1 MRLETNLFRRRRE
14 AMRKILLSLLLVG
27 LLAMPALSQNQCST
41 GQCPVGQ
48 AAEQPAQ
55 QPYPALVVTEFGAPG
70 QSERTVG
77 SGVIVAADGK
87 MATVL
92 TCAHGYKTLMKVVV
106 IIQGGQ
112 RYRADIVGVDAVQD
126 VMLLEIAD
134 PGIAPHPI
142 AATEPARG
150 ERVYICGFVGG
161 SLSAYAGS
169 WGTVKQWVS
178 PKVRGRSTFIE
189 TTCVSKNGQSGG
201 PILNSRG
208 QVVGIITGN
217 RKGAIGPCLPR
228 VRKVLKFLLPPY
240 PNRPGVIVPKPRPRR
255 APVKP
260 KRPRAAASEQL
271 VKVVF
276 SPKPLQ
282 HDISALLARIDKL
295 ETQIAA
301 LQLRPGIPG
310 LRGPTGPAGKV
321 GTAGRDGKDASLQPI
336 PLDDLAAEV
345 LGRLPPIYMQVIR
358 NGKVVKLKAIPLGGT
373 LPPIHVQVIRNGK
386 VIENADVPLGGTL
399 PLRLISVR

>member
-1 MRLETNLFRRRRE
+1 MRRV
-14 AMRKILLSLLLVG
+14 ILSLLLVA
-27 LLAMPALSQNQCST
+27 AMALPVLSQNQCST

-70 QSERTVG
+70 RSERTVG

-92 TCAHGYKTLMKVVV
+92 TCAHGYKALMKVVV

-112 RYRADIVGVDAVQD
+112 RYCADIVGVDAVQD

-134 PGIAPHPI
+134 PGIASHPI

-208 QVVGIITGN
+208 QVAGIITGN

-240 PNRPGVIVPKPRPRR
+240 PNRPGVIVPKSRPRL

-271 VKVVF
+271 VPVVF
-276 SPKPLQ
+276 PPAEATAQ
-282 HDISALLARIDKL
+282 IDATTRITIDARLDRIEKL
-295 ETQIAA
+295 IAA
-301 LQLRPGIPG
+301 LAKQPSQPGPQGPPG
-310 LRGPTGPAGKV
+310 N
-321 GTAGRDGKDASLQPI
+321 DGKAGPIGPVEKDAPLKPI
-336 PLDDLAAEV
+336 PLDDIVAEV
-345 LGRLPPIYMQVIR
+345 LSRLPPIQFKLIR
-358 NGKVVKLKAIPLGGT
+358 DGKVIEEEDVYLGGT
-373 LPPIHVQVIRNGK
+373 L
-386 VIENADVPLGGTL
+386 L
-399 PLRLISVR
+399 LRLVPVR